1 MSISLKIEKYS
12 HGCRVTGFDADS
24 LHKTTRFLETLS
36 LKEPGR
42 VNNRPAMVLKKKYYG
57 MTENKRELFIH
68 RNSLPEFVGYLSESG
83 YPTAKI
89 VYNQIPIPSAVSA
102 DYLIDDKY
110 VLREYQVPIVDE
122 LSDDMYTRRLDLQT
136 GKGKSISLDSPIK
149 IPGGWTT
156 MREVKVGDIITASDG
171 TPTKVTG
178 VYPQGKL
185 PLYKVTFWDGRS
197 VEACAEHLWQSFYI
211 NTSEGQ
217 RWRVRNTAEL
227 ARLLAMPNPRVYVPL
242 IEAEDGPDIEL
253 PIPAYTLGVLL
264 GDGHIAGKVV
274 HIAKYDIEVFDRI
287 RDELLPGASLQ
298 RLPSSDLS
306 WSLTRAEGSPT
317 NVYRDALKVLGIQGK
332 HAWAKF
338 IPDQYLLNPSRRQ
351 RLELLQGLMDTD
363 GTVNT
368 KATGGAVS
376 FNSTS
381 YRLATG
387 VQYLV
392 RSLGGIASISVRQ
405 TQFTH
410 NGVKKNGRDSY
421 DVNIRYKKP
430 SELFSLP
437 RKKERTN
444 DDNQYAKDLKLR
456 VKSIEYAGMKEAQ
469 CISVD
474 HPDRLF
480 VTDDFIVTHNT
491 FTTLAALARMG
502 CRAVVMVPPKYF
514 GIWRT
519 ALLETYGDRT
529 KWREVSGGGELK
541 QLIMD
546 GLEGNIHEDV
556 IIISCVSYRIYIEA
570 YETYGENIEASGYMC
585 APPRFHEVIGAG
597 MQINDEFQE
606 DPGLYFRIDVYSN
619 VAKQVYLSATPY
631 TGNAYVTK
639 MIDIMTPPETR
650 CKIPTWDRYIDVMW
664 LMYSDPTVQP
674 KDYLTP
680 FKNTYNHGR
689 YETQMLKKQRRK
701 DKYFADVYRAIEGLY
716 VRDRKPGQKALVLC
730 YTVAFIHELTEFLRE
745 RFPDL
750 KINFHVSGCDYKK
763 IQDNDITISTPKSA
777 GTGVDIPNLRET
789 FLLVA
794 TGSEKDCVQI
804 MGRTRPLKGWPD
816 VTPRLTVLVC
826 NNIPQHGRYMESN
839 REVFSKKA
847 RYQRMARL

>member
-1 MSISLKIEKYS
+1 MSISLNIEKYS

-89 VYNQIPIPSAVSA
+89 VYNQIPIPSAVTA

-136 GKGKSISLDSPIK
+136 GKGKLQPLDAAIK
-149 IPGGWTT
+149 TPGGWTT
-156 MREVKVGDIITASDG
+156 MGALKIGDTITAWDG
-171 TPTKVTG
+171 TPTKVIG
-178 VYPQGKL
+178 VYPHGKK
-185 PLYKVTFWDGRS
+185 PIYKVTFADGRS
-197 VEACAEHLWQSFYI
+197 TEAGPEHLWRVYYI
-211 NTSEGQ
+211 NTQ
-217 RWRVRNTAEL
+217 PHKRWRIVDTMEMI
-227 ARLLAMPNPRVYVPL
+227 RLISMPNPRVYVQL
-242 IEAEDGPDIEL
+242 IESEDAPDIEL
-253 PIPAYTLGVLL
+253 PIDPYTLGVIL
-264 GDGHIAGKVV
+264 GDGSSVNGLNVTKLDDH
-274 HIAKYDIEVFDRI
+274 VFDRI
-287 RDELLPGASLQ
+287 AEVFPDNLFWKKK
-298 RLPSSDLS
+298 DHK
-306 WSLTRAEGSPT
+306 TRNIVSTEGYGS
-317 NVYRDALKVLGIQGK
+317 NQYINALKEMELKGK
-332 HAWAKF
+332 RSWMKF
-338 IPDQYLLNPSRRQ
+338 IPDQYLLNPSRNQ
-351 RLELLQGLMDTD
+351 RLALLQGLMDTD
-363 GTVNT
+363 GTANT
-368 KATGGAVS
+368 LATGGAIS

-410 NGVKKNGRDSY
+410 KGVKKNGRDSY

-456 VKSIEYAGMKEAQ
+456 VKSIKYVGMKEAQ

-474 HPDRLF
+474 HPDRLY

-826 NNIPQHGRYMESN
+826 NNIPQHGRYMAAN
-839 REVFSKKA
+839 QEVFAKKA
-847 RYQRMARL
+847 RFQKIARL